1 MYVTLSRQK
10 LHGFFLNFLFN
21 AGETFGFCFSVRL
34 ERAPI
39 VVLLVLGPLLK
50 AEWLVN

>member
-1 MYVTLSRQK
+1 VTLSLQK
-10 LHGFFLNFLFN
+10 LQGFFLNFLFN

-39 VVLLVLGPLLK
+39 VVLLVLGPLF
-50 AEWLVN
+50 